1 MRSLLLPYDHEDAPN
16 KITFNKLENASVAD
30 IIRLQIAINDKY
42 EEKKKTTKNWSA
54 AKWAILY
61 PEKAKKNNLK
71 QTHKARGK
79 VSPDTV

>member
-1 MRSLLLPYDHEDAPN
+1 MDPMTKAELTAFIDQ
-16 KITFNKLENASVAD
+16 LENASVAD

-71 QTHKARGK
+71 QTHKARSK
-79 VSPDTV
+79 NNEIIVESE

>member
-1 MRSLLLPYDHEDAPN
+1 METSPMSKAELTAF
-16 KITFNKLENASVAD
+16 INKLENASVAD

-61 PEKAKKNNLK
+61 PEKAKKK
-71 QTHKARGK
+71 
-79 VSPDTV
+79 